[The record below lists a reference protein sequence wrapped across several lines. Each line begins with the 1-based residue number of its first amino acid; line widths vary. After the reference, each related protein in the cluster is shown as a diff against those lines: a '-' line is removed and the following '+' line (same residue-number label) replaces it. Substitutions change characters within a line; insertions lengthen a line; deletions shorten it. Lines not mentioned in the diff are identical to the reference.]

1 MPTLCKLNE
10 LKVLGPMAYSLSYC
24 RWFVEALFEKEAE
37 RYSAV
42 LQTSIDFLAY
52 GNNYNLES
60 FGLCMAVLLIFGIV
74 FRIIS
79 YLFLVFTNRGQQ
91 Q

>member
-1 MPTLCKLNE
+1 MPSLCKLNE
-10 LKVLGPMAYSLSYC
+10 LNVLGPIAYSLSYC

-42 LQTSIDFLAY
+42 LQTKIDLLAY

-60 FGLCMAVLLIFGIV
+60 FGLCMAVLFIFGIV

-79 YLFLVFTNRGQQ
+79 YLFLIFTNRGQQ